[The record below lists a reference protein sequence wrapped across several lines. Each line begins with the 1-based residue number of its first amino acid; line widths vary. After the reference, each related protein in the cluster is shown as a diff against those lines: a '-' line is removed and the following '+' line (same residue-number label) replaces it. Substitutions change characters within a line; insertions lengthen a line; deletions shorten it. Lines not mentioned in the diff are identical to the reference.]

1 MRTTLDLDPKLLE
14 EVVKATGQRSKTKA
28 VSKALEQ
35 YIRRTKINELRAMAG
50 KIHLDDT
57 REEQREA
64 DRRRQTFL
72 DELRSK

>member
-28 VSKALEQ
+28 VSKALEL

-50 KIHLDDT
+50 KIQLDDT
-57 REEQREA
+57 REEQRAA
-64 DRRRQTFL
+64 DRRRQAFL
-72 DELRSK
+72 DELRGN

>member
-50 KIHLDDT
+50 KFQLDDT
-57 REEQREA
+57 REEQRAA
-64 DRRRQTFL
+64 DRRRQAFL
-72 DELRSK
+72 DELRGK